1 MRRPAVSLV
10 LMGAVLLLTVGAAL
24 AAFKGFGDDG
34 KIRASLEESNP
45 PVTEEDPDSGTT
57 SEKNT
62 SEKETAS
69 ETDTKTKKADRKTRA
84 ERDDN
89 PKAEKVRKTA
99 RAGRGDGKST
109 GGKGGDRVRGGKG
122 GNAQQAS
129 GRRINRASGGQGS
142 GGYVAVPVD
151 TLSQAPE
158 QATGET
164 PSSPASTQTPGDSK
178 LSPGTPDA
186 ANVPAGTGPDGSTSP
201 EETTEGDTPTS
212 GAGDTPTETD
222 SSDPTS
228 PEETDRDDI
237 TEPDTDE
244 VFTDTDD
251 PTSPEDDEDKSPRS
265 DTEGEPTGES
275 SGDTP
280 AG

>member
-1 MRRPAVSLV
+1 MRRPAVTLF

-34 KIRASLEESNP
+34 KIRASLEENNT
-45 PVTEEDPDSGTT
+45 PVTEDGTESRT
-57 SEKNT
+57 TPEKTT
-62 SEKETAS
+62 SEKETTS
-69 ETDTKTKKADRKTRA
+69 ETDKKTKKADRKTRA
-84 ERDDN
+84 ERDDK

-99 RAGRGDGKST
+99 RAGKGDGKST
-109 GGKGGDRVRGGKG
+109 GGKGGVRVRGDKG

-129 GRRINRASGGQGS
+129 GRRMNRASGGQGS

-151 TLSQAPE
+151 MPSQAPE
-158 QATGET
+158 QATGEA
-164 PSSPASTQTPGDSK
+164 PSSPASTKTPIDSK
-178 LSPGTPDA
+178 LSPGTPGA
-186 ANVPAGTGPDGSTSP
+186 ADVPAETGPDGSTSP
-201 EETTEGDTPTS
+201 EDNTLTS

-222 SSDPTS
+222 SSDPAS
-228 PEETDRDDI
+228 PDETDGDDI

-244 VFTDTDD
+244 VSTDPDN
-251 PTSPEDDEDKSPRS
+251 PTSPEDEKDKPPKS